1 MSKDIKSVSVYGLGY
16 IGLPTASLIAS
27 KGFEVIGV
35 DNNEK
40 IVEGINLGN
49 VHIFEPGLDDIVR
62 EAVSNGNLSA
72 SSEPVISDVHIMC
85 VPTPFLKISDD
96 PSPDLSYVFDALKA
110 IISVIK
116 AGDLLIIESTC
127 PVGTTIKIRE
137 EMIKEGIDADS
148 IHIAYCPERVLPGNI
163 LSELVSNDRIVGS
176 LRSESNKH
184 FVEFYRTFVEGD
196 ILTTDSKTAELSKL
210 TENSFRDV
218 NIAIAN
224 ELSMISD
231 NFDID
236 VRELI
241 DLANHHP
248 RVNILSPGSGVGG
261 HCIAVDPWFIVSG
274 DNINTRLIR
283 TAREINDYKPS
294 WVVGK
299 VLESIEDNGLKNPL
313 ITCFGLSFK
322 PNIDDLRE
330 SPSLVVFNEL
340 KKRGL
345 RVNAVEPNISKAEGI
360 ELVSYQDALSSDIV
374 LMLVSHD
381 GFQEFLRENK
391 DNLNI
396 IMDFCGL
403 LHNASS
409 AH

>member
-1 MSKDIKSVSVYGLGY
+1 MFKDMNSVSIYGLGY

-27 KGFEVIGV
+27 KGFEVIGI
-35 DNNEK
+35 DNNEQ
-40 IVEGINLGN
+40 IVDKINLGK

-62 EAVSNGNLSA
+62 EAVSSGNLRA

-85 VPTPFLKISDD
+85 VPTPFRKISDD
-96 PSPDLSYVFDALKA
+96 PVPDLSYVFEALKA

-137 EMIKEGIDADS
+137 EIIKEGIDADT

-163 LSELVSNDRIVGS
+163 LSELVTNDRIVGS
-176 LRSESNKH
+176 LRSESNKY
-184 FVEFYRTFVEGD
+184 FVEFYRSFVEGD

-218 NIAIAN
+218 NIAFAN
-224 ELSMISD
+224 ELSMICD

-299 VLESIEDNGLKNPL
+299 VLETIEDNSLENPL

-330 SPSLVVFNEL
+330 SPSLEVFSEL

-374 LMLVSHD
+374 LLLVSHD
-381 GFQEFLRENK
+381 EFQEFLRENR

-403 LHNASS
+403 LHNADTTL
-409 AH
+409 